1 MKQAD
6 RSSVN
11 KSGQIQK
18 LPTLIAA
25 LAMLAS
31 AGTAEIINFD
41 SASPG
46 AVPAGWTVAMTHKG
60 GAPKWE
66 VLKDDTAPSKPNV
79 LAQTSND
86 PTDGR
91 FPLAILDKANFK
103 DGELSVR
110 TKAVSGKVD
119 QGAGL
124 VWRYRDPENYY
135 LVRAN
140 ALEDN
145 VVLYKVLNGRRTS
158 IAPKGKPAG
167 TYGVNHKVPS
177 KSWNTLRVTFS
188 GPMFTV
194 YFNGEKLFDVDDST
208 FVTPGKVGLW
218 TKADSVMYFDDFDVV
233 QK

>member
-1 MKQAD
+1 
-6 RSSVN
+6 
-11 KSGQIQK
+11 
-18 LPTLIAA
+18 
-25 LAMLAS
+25 
-31 AGTAEIINFD
+31 
-41 SASPG
+41 
-46 AVPAGWTVAMTHKG
+46 MTHNG

-91 FPLAILDKANFK
+91 FPLAILDQANFK
-103 DGELSVR
+103 DGELTVK
-110 TKAVSGKVD
+110 TKAISGKVD

-124 VWRYRDPENYY
+124 VWRYRDPNNYY

-140 ALEDN
+140 ALENN

-167 TYGVNHKVPS
+167 TYGVNHKVPT
-177 KSWNTLRVTFS
+177 KTWNTLRVTFS
-188 GPMFTV
+188 GPLFTV
-194 YFNGEKLFDVDDST
+194 YFNGEKMFDVEDST
-208 FVTPGKVGLW
+208 ITTAGKVGLW

-233 QK
+233 RK

>member
-1 MKQAD
+1 MK
-6 RSSVN
+6 
-11 KSGQIQK
+11 
-18 LPTLIAA
+18 T
-25 LAMLAS
+25 LAMLLVLA
-31 AGTAEIINFD
+31 ATLAAETINFD
-41 SASPG
+41 SAQPG
-46 AVPAGWTVAMTHKG
+46 TVPAGWSVAMTHKG

-66 VLKDDTAPSKPNV
+66 ILKDDTAPSKPNV

-91 FPLAILDKANFK
+91 FPLAILDKSNCK

-110 TKAVSGKVD
+110 SKAISGKVD

-124 VWRYRDPENYY
+124 VWRYQDPNNYY

-145 VVLYKVLNGRRTS
+145 VVLYKVQNGRRSS

-167 TYGVNHKVPS
+167 TYGVTHKVPS
-177 KSWNTLRVTFS
+177 KTWNTLRVTFT
-188 GPMFTV
+188 GPLFTV
-194 YFNGEKLFDVDDST
+194 YFNGEKLFDVGDST
-208 FVTPGKVGLW
+208 FTAAGKVGLW
-218 TKADSVMYFDDFDVV
+218 TKADSVIYFDDFEVL